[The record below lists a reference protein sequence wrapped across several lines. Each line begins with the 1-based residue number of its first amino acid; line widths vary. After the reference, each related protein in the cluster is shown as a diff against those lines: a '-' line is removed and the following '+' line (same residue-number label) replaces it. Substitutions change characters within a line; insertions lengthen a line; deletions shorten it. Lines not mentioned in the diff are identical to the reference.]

1 MSKNKGKK
9 QKQQPK
15 VVRQVEPVPP
25 PRKRPVP
32 TPPEVD
38 GDPCLVFGLQL
49 ADNGGKWA
57 WSKMTAAELKLVTDK
72 CKEWERTPA
81 NQLFTGSGHK
91 PILFENLCA
100 EAQRRLRDIELEE
113 YDGQWWELRL
123 TGQRRIW
130 GVRQRHV
137 FYVVWWD
144 PGHTACPAPK
154 KYT

>member
-1 MSKNKGKK
+1 VGNKKNK
-9 QKQQPK
+9 QK
-15 VVRQVEPVPP
+15 VVPQGAAASSIK
-25 PRKRPVP
+25 KRPVP

-49 ADNGGKWA
+49 ADDGGTWA
-57 WSKMTAAELKLVTDK
+57 WSKMTAAELKIVTDK

-91 PILFENLCA
+91 PIPFHNLCP
-100 EAQRRLRDIELEE
+100 EAQKRLRDIELGE
-113 YDGQWWELRL
+113 YDGQWWELHL

-144 PGHTACPAPK
+144 PKHTVCPSRK
-154 KYT
+154 KHT